1 MKKFTALLLTLVLC
15 LSMVA
20 CGSSGPDKQP
30 AIDSYNTLAE
40 NYNAFVDIANKDLSA
55 WGEEDI
61 EFMNNCADV
70 INEYGTKLD
79 SDEELTQ
86 EEGRQQHQL
95 PQGVPVRHVSVSSR
109 GGFLF

>member
-1 MKKFTALLLTLVLC
+1 MKKFTALLLSLVLC

-20 CGSSGPDKQP
+20 CGSCGPDKQP

-86 EEGRQQHQL
+86 EEIDEMVDMFDEFNGIIEEYLQEAE
-95 PQGVPVRHVSVSSR
+95 
-109 GGFLF
+109 

>member
-20 CGSSGPDKQP
+20 CGSGGPDKQP

-55 WGEEDI
+55 WGEEGI
-61 EFMNNCADV
+61 EFSADV

-86 EEGRQQHQL
+86 EEIDEMVDMFDEFNGIIEEYLQEAE
-95 PQGVPVRHVSVSSR
+95 
-109 GGFLF
+109 

>member
-1 MKKFTALLLTLVLC
+1 M
-15 LSMVA
+15 
-20 CGSSGPDKQP
+20 
-30 AIDSYNTLAE
+30 
-40 NYNAFVDIANKDLSA
+40 DIANEDLSA

-86 EEGRQQHQL
+86 EEIDEMVDMFDEFNGIIEEYLQEAE
-95 PQGVPVRHVSVSSR
+95 
-109 GGFLF
+109 

>member
-61 EFMNNCADV
+61 EFMNNCAR
-70 INEYGTKLD
+70 
-79 SDEELTQ
+79 SEERRVGK
-86 EEGRQQHQL
+86 ECR
-95 PQGVPVRHVSVSSR
+95 SR
-109 GGFLF
+109 WSPYH

>member
-30 AIDSYNTLAE
+30 AIDSCNTLAE

-86 EEGRQQHQL
+86 EEIDEMVDMFDEFNGIIEEYLQEAE
-95 PQGVPVRHVSVSSR
+95 
-109 GGFLF
+109 

>member
-1 MKKFTALLLTLVLC
+1 MKKFTALKLTLVLC
-15 LSMVA
+15 FSMVA
-20 CGSSGPDKQP
+20 CGRSGPDKQP

-86 EEGRQQHQL
+86 EEIDEMVDMFDEFNGIIEEYLQEAE
-95 PQGVPVRHVSVSSR
+95 
-109 GGFLF
+109 

>member
-30 AIDSYNTLAE
+30 EIDSYNTLAE
-40 NYNAFVDIANKDLSA
+40 NYNAFVDIANEDLSA

-86 EEGRQQHQL
+86 EEIDEMVDMFDEFNGIIEEYLQEAE
-95 PQGVPVRHVSVSSR
+95 
-109 GGFLF
+109 

>member
-20 CGSSGPDKQP
+20 CGSSGPYKQP

-40 NYNAFVDIANKDLSA
+40 NYNAFVDIANEDLSA
-55 WGEEDI
+55 WDEEDI
-61 EFMNNCADV
+61 EFMNNCAEV

-86 EEGRQQHQL
+86 EEIDEMVDMFDEFNGIIEEYLQEAE
-95 PQGVPVRHVSVSSR
+95 
-109 GGFLF
+109 

>member
-20 CGSSGPDKQP
+20 CGSSCPDKQP

-40 NYNAFVDIANKDLSA
+40 NYNAFVDIANEDLSA

-86 EEGRQQHQL
+86 EEIDEMVDMFDEFNGIIEEYLQEAE
-95 PQGVPVRHVSVSSR
+95 
-109 GGFLF
+109 

>member
-20 CGSSGPDKQP
+20 CGSSDPDKQP

-86 EEGRQQHQL
+86 EEIDEMVDMFDEFNGIIEEYLQEAE
-95 PQGVPVRHVSVSSR
+95 
-109 GGFLF
+109 